1 MAKRL
6 HTRQKTKSERLHARQ
21 KTKSERGQG
30 QEATNTR
37 RLRRAKIGTARS
49 AATKKVIVSAF
60 QLVVPLEVLQG
71 RSLSLLDHRG
81 IEGVEQRWSHGVK
94 GVKKH
99 VPEKKHPEQGL
110 KSKNGVKG
118 EKKHPPQFVNILT
131 NHHMAEIVK
140 KLFNGADV
148 RQIAEATLKYVVVI
162 GIVNILLFLVYQVAS
177 VQTDALNLFEHK
189 SHSRDNP
196 GRAICSEMSTM
207 TPSQGMIGVI
217 AQTDRGISLC
227 ICTGSSL

>member
-1 MAKRL
+1 M
-6 HTRQKTKSERLHARQ
+6 T
-21 KTKSERGQG
+21 
-30 QEATNTR
+30 
-37 RLRRAKIGTARS
+37 
-49 AATKKVIVSAF
+49 
-60 QLVVPLEVLQG
+60 
-71 RSLSLLDHRG
+71 
-81 IEGVEQRWSHGVK
+81 GVEQRWSHGVN

-99 VPEKKHPEQGL
+99 VPEKKHPEKGV
-110 KSKNGVKG
+110 KSENGVK
-118 EKKHPPQFVNILT
+118 KHPEKVVNVVK
-131 NHHMAEIVK
+131 NHHMAKLVK

-207 TPSQGMIGVI
+207 TPSQGMMGVI

-227 ICTGSSL
+227 IWIGSSL